1 MASDPT
7 ITIGSAEINQV
18 LTATN
23 STTFTY
29 SWDTGS
35 VSVGSY
41 TVTVTGSDLAGNTYA
56 GTESIVITLDNTPP
70 TVTLFDTDDD
80 NLLSASD
87 AITMTA
93 NFSEVMTATPT
104 VSITG
109 IVSSVFMTPVSGTNS
124 YTYVWDTSS
133 GTLTDGDYQVTVAG
147 ADLAG
152 NAYSGTDSIT
162 FTLDTSAPTVTL
174 SDTDADNIIPTTL
187 SPINSV
193 TITAGFSESMAAT
206 PTISISGVVTN
217 LVLTQISG
225 TNSYTYNWNTST
237 PTLAAGAYTVTVS
250 GTDAI
255 GNPYTGTDSITFTI
269 SPTFYLDANG
279 VTVKCSGCNV
289 GDQGVVDGVIYTA
302 VDNSTI
308 GSTANGDWDNIVTT
322 LVTDM
327 SGLFSGDSN
336 FNENISSWDTSRVT
350 NMSAMFKNASNFDQD
365 ISSWV
370 VSSVTNM
377 SYMFGK
383 EASPGGMRFNQ
394 DIGGWDVSNVTD
406 MSNMFRLAD
415 NFNQD
420 IGGWNVSRVT
430 NMSEMFRS
438 ADAFNRDLNLWNV
451 SNVTDMSSMFQ
462 EANDFNGTIS
472 SWNTSSV
479 TTMYYMFNMGGNP
492 SAFNQDI
499 GSWNTSSVVNMEA
512 MFAYANVFNQDIGGW
527 DVSKVTDMESMFASA
542 NAFNQDIS
550 SWNTSSVTNMLA
562 MFECSSGT
570 CTFNQDIGNWN
581 VSSVTDMDYMFRY
594 TTVFDQDLSGWCV
607 TIISSNGASDFGNS
621 GGDPVWGT
629 CPAPQVSLTDTDDD
643 NYILNSSTVTITATF
658 SANMSP
664 TAAISIGSIIS
675 DQAMT
680 VVSSSTFNYVWDVD
694 AGGTLP
700 DGVYSVTVSGVDTNA
715 RAYIGTDSITFTL
728 LSPPTSPTV
737 APDLD
742 PSSDAGPNTSDN
754 LTNVTTPTFTGTVS
768 PNTGIVYLYTEKDNV
783 TTNVATI
790 TTASDGSYS
799 ISPTVALESGSYE
812 FFVTLENAAGD
823 TSGNSPPLNVTIE
836 TSPQAP
842 TIPSLKAGSDLG
854 SSDSDN
860 ITSDNSPTI
869 TGSISPT
876 TSFTLYKDG
885 LSVGTYSSDASGT
898 FEIDLPTLTDSDNN
912 EFYIE
917 LTDLFGNTATSTI
930 LDLTIDTT
938 APTVDPLTTNT
949 KIAPSGTVSYSTA
962 GIASSDQLW
971 MVPLTITNA
980 ELIAYLADPSSVSS
994 LSLGTNISKQSS
1006 GTEGSITAPSTAGIY
1021 SLVVLDEAG
1030 NFSAPSSGNLEIDT
1044 SGASIIAIT
1053 STDSDGIYTD
1063 DDINPSNSDQITFVV
1078 SFDEA
1083 VTITGTPTLPL
1094 DNITDANGNQVF
1106 AEYVSGS
1113 GTASATFIYTV
1124 QDGDLSGGIQLGLT
1138 SSDIDLNG
1146 GSIEDLYNNVSDPS
1160 FGTNNVTLN
1169 TNIEVRATDPGLT
1182 VNISSDNQTASNYAK
1197 DGDQITVTVL
1207 SDTAWALDAST
1218 ISMTIVGLDSQPNLT
1233 FIETSS
1239 NPYSYSANFTLTASN
1254 TYTEGPLG
1262 FAIEASDGITST
1274 KVTTPN
1280 KVSANQ
1286 SVLSGSFGIDNTVP
1300 SITSTTSLTITEG
1313 TTSGD
1318 SITSDETVIYTITG
1332 GADQAN
1338 LTIDPST
1345 GAISINPAPD
1355 FDSPSDADQDG
1366 TYDIE
1371 VTITDKVGYTLTRPL
1386 QVSVLEVPYGI
1397 EFTVVEASP
1406 MEGESGSYTAVLTSP
1421 PTSPVTIPISTS
1433 NTNLSSLSANS
1444 LTFTSENWN
1453 VPQTVTV
1460 NTSNNSTADGDVTV
1474 TISTGKPSSND
1485 VNYDNLT
1492 AADTSDFFITLI
1504 DDEVDSDGDSY
1515 YDYDDAFPNDP
1526 TEYIDT
1532 DNDGVGDNADND
1544 DDNDGQ
1550 SDELELANGTDPLEA
1565 NDAPGDSDG
1574 DGQSDIVD
1582 SDDDNDGVIDAL
1594 DRFPLDPNESSDTDG
1609 DGLGDNADTDDDNDG
1624 FTDIQ
1629 ENSLGTDPL
1638 DPNSTPEDSDN
1649 DNLPDL
1655 TEEAI
1660 GTDPSNPDT
1669 DGDRVID
1676 GEDDYPKD
1684 PNYQYDT
1691 DGDGIPNKEDPD
1703 DDNDGVEDA
1712 SDPYPLDP
1720 NNLADT
1726 DGDGLNDALDLDD
1739 DNDGF
1744 SDTQEDAAGTDP
1756 LDSNSIPGDRDKDG
1770 LTDVEEASLGTNP
1783 DNPDT
1788 DDDGVSDKFDSDPL
1802 DPDTGLDSDGDGIP
1816 DSIDTDDDND
1826 GIIDINDDLPLDAT
1840 ETNDFDQDGI
1850 GDNADSDD
1858 DNDGYTDLQEIE
1870 DGTDTQDPLSFP
1882 VDPDNDGLTN
1892 NQEVALGT
1900 DPNNPD
1906 TDGDGISD
1914 LNDVEPLS
1922 GDLSLDTDNDG
1933 IIDILDSDD
1942 DNDGYEDQLE
1952 LELDSD
1958 SKDANSYP
1966 EDQDQDKLPDVTEI
1980 EMGTDPNNPDS
1991 DGDGILDGQDDF
2003 PLDADSS
2010 EDTDRDGIS
2019 DTNDPDDDNDGVN
2032 DTEDEFPKD
2041 PNENLDSDGDG
2052 IGNNADYDDDND
2064 GYSDQSEIV
2073 GGSEANNAQSTPE
2086 DADED
2091 FLSDALELILETDP
2105 NNPDTD
2111 GDGIIDGQD
2120 PSPNGGSNL
2129 GTVGDVDGDG
2139 IPDAIDPDDDNDGV
2153 PDVMDSFPKDP
2164 SENSDIDGDG
2174 IGDNTDQDRDGD
2186 GVPNSTDLFPNNPNE
2201 SSDNDGDSIGD
2212 NADLDDDNDGYDDS
2226 IEIQEGSDPL
2236 NSESIPSDGDRDGL
2250 SDAQELESYGTDFT
2264 LYDTDGDGVNDKIDA
2279 FPLDPEY
2286 NSDQDGDGIPDPLDP
2301 DDDNDG
2307 VPDRTDTFP
2316 YDPNETQ
2323 DTDSD
2328 GIGDNAD
2335 PDDDNDG
2342 YSDIIEII
2350 AGTNPKNNKDIPE
2363 DLDGDFIA
2371 DIEEVILGT
2380 DPNNPDTDGDGVIDG
2395 EDDFPLDPDYS
2406 NDNDGDGIPD
2416 EIDPDDDNDGILDQQ
2431 DAFPNNPNE
2440 QFDTDGDGI
2449 GDKKD
2454 ADDDNDGYTD
2464 LDETLQGSDPKNPN
2478 EKPVDSDGDGIS
2490 DFLEIL
2496 QGTDPNNPDNDGDG
2510 VLDGEDDFPLNSNF
2524 ESDNDGDGIPDE
2536 VDIYGDNDSD
2546 ELGDIPDIDD
2556 DNDGTIDVAENV
2568 FVTYYQNHKI
2578 VLSSTSGSKTPL
2590 VYPIRPST
2598 DRGVGKWK
2606 VRKKITGGADA
2617 DKFEVSGGEPSS
2629 SGNQQK
2635 RIKNKNFSDEGY
2647 LVFINPPDPNNPD
2660 DANKDG
2666 IYEVE
2671 LAYVN
2676 TTPGDPKVPVPETP
2690 EVIEVS
2696 GQSLQVFELATIETP
2711 IEEVSPDLISSD
2723 TDADGIINSR
2733 DPDDDGDNIFSVY
2746 ENEISLTNKG
2756 GQLSKGTVLNDT
2768 DGDGFEDYLD
2778 PDDDNDSI
2786 FTIYESPDANGDMN
2800 PEDARDTDGDGTPD
2814 YLDTDDDGD
2823 LILSLDENPDIDLD
2837 GSPEDA
2843 QDSDEDGI
2851 ADYLDSDDENDG
2863 VPSILEVSTN
2873 GFLLDTDNDGIANHL
2888 DENDDNDGVLT
2899 SMELDS
2905 EGNLMD
2911 TDEDGIYDHIDIDDD
2926 GDGVNSIDEDLNYNG
2941 TPIDDDTD
2949 ADGIADY
2956 LESSLRDQ
2964 DNDGVSD
2971 DKDSV
2976 NLDPYNDQDQDGFP
2990 NLDETIAGT
2999 NPLDSNSYPSDFSNP
3014 TLRQSIDIVTF
3025 FSPNGDNIND
3035 RWQVRE
3041 IDRYPNNQ
3049 VWVYSRTGKLLFEA
3063 KPYRNDWNGDSAG
3076 DDLPEGSYYYRIDLD
3091 GNGTVDFEGWLYIT
3105 R

>member
-1 MASDPT
+1 MDGDGDIDLVSASDQDDT
-7 ITIGSAEINQV
+7 IAWYENSGFTFNYNWDVDSGGAPSDG
-18 LTATN
+18 TYRAT
-23 STTFTY
+23 
-29 SWDTGS
+29 
-35 VSVGSY
+35 VSGA
-41 TVTVTGSDLAGNTYA
+41 DKAGNAYA
-56 GTESIVITLDNTPP
+56 GTESITFTIDSTPP
-70 TVTLFDTDDD
+70 T
-80 NLLSASD
+80 
-87 AITMTA
+87 
-93 NFSEVMTATPT
+93 
-104 VSITG
+104 
-109 IVSSVFMTPVSGTNS
+109 
-124 YTYVWDTSS
+124 
-133 GTLTDGDYQVTVAG
+133 
-147 ADLAG
+147 
-152 NAYSGTDSIT
+152 IT
-162 FTLDTSAPTVTL
+162 FTDTVTDINNVI
-174 SDTDADNIIPTTL
+174 STTL
-187 SPINSV
+187 SPTNTV
-193 TITAGFSESMAAT
+193 TITASFSKSMAAT
-206 PTISISGVVTN
+206 PTISIAGVVTN
-217 LVLTQISG
+217 VFMTQISG

-237 PTLAAGAYTVTVS
+237 PTLAAGAYSVTVS

-269 SPTFYLDANG
+269 SPTFYLDTNG
-279 VTVKCSGCNV
+279 VTVKCSGCNP
-289 GDQGVVDGVIYTA
+289 GDQGEVNGVIYTA

-308 GSTANGDWDNIVTT
+308 GSTAAGDWDTIVTS

-327 SGLFSGDSN
+327 SNLSFPNKST
-336 FNENISSWDTSRVT
+336 FNEDISSWDTSNVT
-350 NMSAMFKNASNFDQD
+350 SMNATFRGAGNFTQDIGNWDTSSVNDMTEMFQNATIFNRDIGNWNISNVTSTTNMFKNASQFNQD
-365 ISSWV
+365 IGDWDTSNVTDMQHMFIDADDFNQDIGDWD
-370 VSSVTNM
+370 VSNVTNM
-377 SYMFGK
+377 LGMFQSTDLFNNGGNDNIK
-383 EASPGGMRFNQ
+383 NWEFSDGANIASLFYNATAFNQDIGDWDVSSITNMGGMFTGAISFNQ
-394 DIGGWDVSNVTD
+394 DIGGWDVSSVTE
-406 MSNMFRLAD
+406 MGSMF
-415 NFNQD
+415 QQ
-420 IGGWNVSRVT
+420 
-430 NMSEMFRS
+430 
-438 ADAFNRDLNLWNV
+438 ADAFNNGGSTSINNWDT
-451 SNVTDMSSMFQ
+451 SSVTDMTYMFLN
-462 EANDFNGTIS
+462 ADVFNQPVGN
-472 SWNTSSV
+472 WNTSSV
-479 TTMYYMFNMGGNP
+479 TSMNQMFS
-492 SAFNQDI
+492 SA
-499 GSWNTSSVVNMEA
+499 EA
-512 MFAYANVFNQDIGGW
+512 
-527 DVSKVTDMESMFASA
+527 
-542 NAFNQDIS
+542 
-550 SWNTSSVTNMLA
+550 
-562 MFECSSGT
+562 
-570 CTFNQDIGNWN
+570 FNQDIGNWN
-581 VSSVTDMDYMFRY
+581 VSKVTNFTNMFS
-594 TTVFDQDLSGWCV
+594 TVSRAFNQDLSGWCV
-607 TIISSNGASDFGNS
+607 SQMPANTSSTSNQGT
-621 GGDPVWGT
+621 DPIWGT
-629 CPAPQVSLTDTDDD
+629 CPSPQVTLTDTDDD
-643 NYILNSSTVTITATF
+643 NYVQNSSVVTITATF

-664 TAAISIGSIIS
+664 TATISIGSVIS
-675 DQAMT
+675 NRAMT
-680 VVSSSTFNYVWDVD
+680 VVSSSTFNFAWDVD
-694 AGGTLP
+694 AGGDLT
-700 DGVYSVTVSGVDTNA
+700 DGVYSATVSGVDTNS

-728 LSPPTSPTV
+728 LSPPSTPASG
-737 APDLD
+737 PDLD
-742 PSSDAGPNTSDN
+742 ASSDAGPNTSDN

-768 PNTGIVYLYTEKDNV
+768 PSTGTVYLYAEVGGSTSMVASV
-783 TTNVATI
+783 TTS
-790 TTASDGSYS
+790 SDGSYS
-799 ISPTVALESGSYE
+799 ISPTTALSSGSYQ
-812 FFVTLENAAGD
+812 FYVTIENDAGD
-823 TSGNSPPLNVTIE
+823 TSGNSPPLAVTIQTTPQVPITPTLKTE
-836 TSPQAP
+836 T
-842 TIPSLKAGSDLG
+842 DLG
-854 SSDSDN
+854 TSDSDN
-860 ITSDNSPTI
+860 VTSDSTPSI
-869 TGSISPT
+869 TGTVSPNT
-876 TSFTLYKDG
+876 QVKLYVDG
-885 LSVGTYSSDASGT
+885 SLAETIISDASGG
-898 FEIDLPTLTDSDNN
+898 FEIDISVALQDDNGSGINN
-912 EFYIE
+912 EIYIE
-917 LTDLFGNTATSTI
+917 LVDTYGNTATSTL
-930 LDLTIDTT
+930 LDLTIDTS
-938 APTVDPLTTNT
+938 
-949 KIAPSGTVSYSTA
+949 APSADPITTDKNIAASSTTTYTATGIAATDQVWLVPSTVSEA
-962 GIASSDQLW
+962 DLK
-971 MVPLTITNA
+971 
-980 ELIAYLADPSSVSS
+980 AYLANPSSVTS
-994 LSLGTNISKQSS
+994 LTLGTNLTKQAS
-1006 GTEGSITAPSTAGIY
+1006 GTSETITTPSDGGVY
-1021 SLVVLDEAG
+1021 KVVVVDQAG
-1030 NFSAPSSGNLEIDT
+1030 NFSSLSSGDLEIDL
-1044 SGASIIAIT
+1044 SGPSITAVT
-1053 STDSDGIYTD
+1053 AVTPNGIYTD
-1063 DDINPSNSDQITFVV
+1063 DDANPSNSDTVTFTVT
-1078 SFDEA
+1078 FDEP
-1083 VTITGTPTLPL
+1083 VTITGAPRLPL
-1094 DNITDANGNQVF
+1094 DNITDANGNQVYATF
-1106 AEYVSGS
+1106 VSGS
-1113 GTASATFIYTV
+1113 GSTSATFVYTV

-1138 SSDIDLNG
+1138 NSGIDLNG
-1146 GSIEDLYNNVSDPS
+1146 ASIEDLYNNVSDPS

-1169 TNIEVRATDPGLT
+1169 TNIEVRATDPVLT

-1197 DGDQITVTVL
+1197 EGDQITVTVL

-1218 ISMTIVGLDSQPNLT
+1218 ISMTIAGLDIQPNLT
-1233 FIETSS
+1233 FTETSS

-1254 TYTEGPLG
+1254 TYTDGPLG
-1262 FAIEASDGITST
+1262 FTIEASDGITST
-1274 KVTTPN
+1274 RVTTPN

-1286 SVLSGSFGIDNTVP
+1286 SVLSGSFGIDNTAP

-1338 LTIDPST
+1338 VTIDSST

-1371 VTITDKVGYTLTRPL
+1371 VTIIDKVGYTLTRPL

-1406 MEGESGSYTAVLTSP
+1406 IEGESGSYTAVLTSP

-1460 NTSNNSTADGDVTV
+1460 NTSNNSTADGDVIV
-1474 TISTGKPSSND
+1474 TISTGKPSSQD
-1485 VNYDNLT
+1485 ANYNNLS
-1492 AADTSDFFITLI
+1492 AGDTSDFTITLV
-1504 DDEVDSDGDSY
+1504 DDEVDTDGDGT

-1526 TEYIDT
+1526 TEFIDT
-1532 DNDGVGDNADND
+1532 DKDGIGDNADND

-1550 SDELELANGTDPLEA
+1550 SDELELANGTDPLVA

-1574 DGQSDIVD
+1574 DGQSDLVD
-1582 SDDDNDGVIDAL
+1582 NDDDNDGVIDAL

-1609 DGLGDNADTDDDNDG
+1609 DGLGDNADTDDDDDG

-1638 DPNSTPEDSDN
+1638 DPNSTPEDSDS
-1649 DNLPDL
+1649 DKLPDL
-1655 TEEAI
+1655 TEAVI

-1703 DDNDGVEDA
+1703 DDNDGIEDA

-1744 SDTQEDAAGTDP
+1744 TDTQEDAAGTDP

-1770 LTDVEEASLGTNP
+1770 LTDIEEASLGTNP

-1816 DSIDTDDDND
+1816 DSIDSDDDND

-1840 ETNDFDQDGI
+1840 ESNDFDQDGI
-1850 GDNADSDD
+1850 GDNADMDD
-1858 DNDGYTDLQEIE
+1858 DNDGYTDAQEIE
-1870 DGTDTQDPLSFP
+1870 DGTDIQDPLSFP

-1892 NQEVALGT
+1892 NQELALGT

-1933 IIDILDSDD
+1933 VIDILDSDD

-2003 PLDADSS
+2003 PLDANSS

-2032 DTEDEFPKD
+2032 DTDDAFPKD
-2041 PNENLDSDGDG
+2041 PGENKDTDGDG
-2052 IGNNADYDDDND
+2052 IGDNADFDDDND

-2073 GGSEANNAQSTPE
+2073 GGSDAYNAQSTPE
-2086 DADED
+2086 DADDD

-2129 GTVGDVDGDG
+2129 GTVDDVDGDG

-2153 PDVMDSFPKDP
+2153 PDLMDSFPKDP

-2174 IGDNTDQDRDGD
+2174 IGDNADQDRDGD
-2186 GVPNSTDLFPNNPNE
+2186 GVTNSNDLFPNNPNE
-2201 SSDNDGDSIGD
+2201 SSDNDGDGIGD
-2212 NADLDDDNDGYDDS
+2212 NADFDDDNDGYDDR

-2236 NSESIPSDGDRDGL
+2236 NPESIPSDGDRDGL

-2416 EIDPDDDNDGILDQQ
+2416 ELDPDDDNDGTLDQQ
-2431 DAFPNNPNE
+2431 DAFPNDPKE
-2440 QFDTDGDGI
+2440 QLDTDGDGI
-2449 GDKKD
+2449 GDNKD
-2454 ADDDNDGYTD
+2454 TDDDNDGYTD
-2464 LDETLQGSDPKNPN
+2464 LDETLQGTDPKNPN

-2524 ESDNDGDGIPDE
+2524 ESDNDADGIPDE
-2536 VDIYGDNDSD
+2536 VDVYGDNDSD

-2635 RIKNKNFSDEGY
+2635 RIKDKNYSDEGY

-2676 TTPGDPKVPVPETP
+2676 TTPGDPKVPIPETP

-2733 DPDDDGDNIFSVY
+2733 DPDDDGDHIFSVY

-2756 GQLSKGTVLNDT
+2756 GQIFKATVLNDT

-2863 VPSILEVSTN
+2863 VPSILEVSEN

-2911 TDEDGIYDHIDIDDD
+2911 TDEDGIYDHVDIDDD
-2926 GDGVNSIDEDLNYNG
+2926 GDGINSIDEDLNANG

-2999 NPLDSNSYPSDFSNP
+2999 NPLDSRSYPSDFSNP

-3049 VWVYSRTGKLLFEA
+3049 VFVYSRTGKLLFEA